1 MLANLLNLG
10 KHLSLG
16 CLHFNVLFLSKKTPQ
31 WQDSKWV
38 SDLGE
43 ISLMFPRL
51 SVSSARAHLSTEY
64 WILFPVGHAGHQD
77 NNLPVQEP

>member
-43 ISLMFPRL
+43 ISPTAFSEL
-51 SVSSARAHLSTEY
+51 SKSPS
-64 WILFPVGHAGHQD
+64 
-77 NNLPVQEP
+77 